1 MARRRRPAPTDSD
14 DHASDDQASPG
25 LHPAGRLVVVGT
37 PIGNLSDMSPR
48 GADALRGADLIAC
61 EDTRRTGR
69 LLELLG
75 IPAPR
80 LIRMDA
86 HTESGRGA
94 RRRGAGRLGRRVA
107 VASDAGMPGL
117 SDPGARL
124 IEASVSAGVPVEVV
138 PGPFAGVVAAVAS
151 GLLDPSGRFVFEGFL
166 PRKGPER
173 RARLAAVASEQTPV
187 VLYESPHRVLAT
199 VGDLATACGS
209 ERRIALCRELTKMHE
224 EVWRGT
230 LEEAVRHAEH
240 RVPRGEYVLV
250 LEGASPPDPPSDEQ
264 LRAAL
269 GAELTAGA
277 TRRDASIAV
286 AERFGVPAN
295 RVKRL
300 GLR

>member
-1 MARRRRPAPTDSD
+1 
-14 DHASDDQASPG
+14 
-25 LHPAGRLVVVGT
+25 VVVGT

-80 LIRMDA
+80 LVRMDA
-86 HTESGRGA
+86 HTESDLVGRLLDEV
-94 RRRGAGRLGRRVA
+94 RRGQRVA
-107 VASDAGMPGL
+107 VATDAGMPGL
-117 SDPGARL
+117 SDPGTRL
-124 IEASVSAGVPVEVV
+124 IQASVRAGVPVEVI
-138 PGPFAGVVAAVAS
+138 PGPFAGAVAAVAS

-173 RARLAAVASEQTPV
+173 RARLSAVAAEQRPV
-187 VLYESPHRVLAT
+187 VLYESPHRVLT
-199 VGDLATACGS
+199 TIGDLATACGPA
-209 ERRIALCRELTKMHE
+209 RGVALCRELTKLHE

-230 LEEAVRHAEH
+230 LEEACRHSELRA
-240 RVPRGEYVLV
+240 PRGEYVLV
-250 LEGASPPDPPSDEQ
+250 LEGASPPEPPSDEQ
-264 LRAAL
+264 LTAAL
-269 GAELTAGA
+269 DAELAAGA
-277 TRRDASIAV
+277 TRRDAAAAV